1 MVSPA
6 TSTQKSVNTEMNIMN
21 GVNSLKYRHGIIPT
35 TTANTIPIKMV
46 PACLKM
52 GEKKLLLLNV
62 RVLEALNT
70 STMLIMQSI
79 KNTIQMTLS
88 PPKSF
93 PINFFFDI

>member
-1 MVSPA
+1 
-6 TSTQKSVNTEMNIMN
+6 
-21 GVNSLKYRHGIIPT
+21 
-35 TTANTIPIKMV
+35 MV